1 MAEHQMQNRNK
12 LSGSHEWSESHKR
25 TTGPKSEKNEECVSH
40 LKEENKQ
47 EECKVHNKQMR
58 LQEFRRAVLVVQ
70 FVRNMIKLYKD
81 YAATK
86 EKSIPFAGLT
96 GTRNYHL
103 LFDASEF
110 QAKKERGISNEVM
123 TILSRPPQTRMAED
137 IRMAVISLG
146 AAVDTFAEYPI
157 HMQKKLAQVGWY
169 ESFGPGRVIIRQ
181 GHIPQNFY
189 LILSGTVLVSKLSIN
204 KHTGEPFA
212 RTSAFL
218 KKGKTFGDVAILTGA
233 KRNATVTCHD
243 TVALLAVSRQ
253 DFLTTFLSGNA
264 QDEPEFIEY
273 LRKTDVL
280 SGWPLDKLPLNK
292 PTICVHTF
300 FRRNAVI
307 SRDTKVS
314 SKIYII
320 KTGTVKVLKNL
331 TVTNPRQLLLTTR
344 SGEEKFSF
352 QEMTSTGRHHKNSDM
367 KSKVPSKSISVK
379 MELVLPVLQQNA
391 ETLVEQPVLP
401 HLCFA
406 TSEKNRH
413 SKKETSELIYINV
426 QTLKAGDI
434 FGLAYLLFEET
445 FPMMLVSEG
454 AECIVI
460 SKDFFKQHAS
470 DSYLRRLYDL
480 VPPYP
485 TEDVLQKKLQQHIN
499 WEANKS
505 LLFHKRF
512 PKKTAHREK
521 LILPPCGSTIKVRCA
536 ASHSGES
543 RLMTGAPT

>member
-1 MAEHQMQNRNK
+1 MTHYFLLSLENVTGLAEYNLRNLVPGGGALLRDK
-12 LSGSHEWSESHKR
+12 LSGFHEWSESHKR
-25 TTGPKSEKNEECVSH
+25 TTGPKSGKDEECVSH

-47 EECKVHNKQMR
+47 EECKVNNKQRR

-81 YAATK
+81 YAVTK

-96 GTRNYHL
+96 GTACTRNYHL

-123 TILSRPPQTRMAED
+123 TILSRPPQTRTAED
-137 IRMAVISLG
+137 IRMAAISLG

-157 HMQKKLAQVGWY
+157 HMQKRLAQVGWY

-189 LILSGTVLVSKLSIN
+189 LILSGTVLVSKLSVN

-253 DFLTTFLSGNA
+253 DFVTTFLSGDA

-273 LRKTDVL
+273 LRKIDVL
-280 SGWPLDKLPLNK
+280 SGWPIEKLPFNK
-292 PTICVHTF
+292 PNICVHTF

-331 TVTNPRQLLLTTR
+331 TVTNPRQPLLTTR
-344 SGEEKFSF
+344 SGEEKYSF
-352 QEMTSTGRHHKNSDM
+352 QEMTSTGHHHKNSDM
-367 KSKVPSKSISVK
+367 KTKMASKSISAK

-413 SKKETSELIYINV
+413 SKKEKSELIYINV
-426 QTLKAGDI
+426 QTLKAGDA

-460 SKDFFKQHAS
+460 SKDFFKQHAQ

-485 TEDVLQKKLQQHIN
+485 TEEVLQKKLQQYIN
-499 WEANKS
+499 WETNKS
-505 LLFHKRF
+505 LLFHKR
-512 PKKTAHREK
+512 
-521 LILPPCGSTIKVRCA
+521 L
-536 ASHSGES
+536 
-543 RLMTGAPT
+543 